1 MKVVNE
7 ESVTFYLENAALDIN
22 FDSYQKPGGT
32 LAWDIYFEFKTGIG
46 KSTGTLFHGYSKFD
60 EIVIS
65 ISNGIEIVVEL
76 NSQKVLTFESLT
88 PLDDNQWHSVLFE
101 YNIMDISLYVDKK
114 NSTKTS
120 RTYFFSPVFLAI
132 GVKASTALGTVLGT
146 YGFIRVLQVS

>member
-1 MKVVNE
+1 MKIVNE
-7 ESVTFYLENAALDIN
+7 ESVTFYLENAALDIS

-46 KSTGTLFHGYSKFD
+46 KSTGTLFHGYSEFD

-76 NSQKVLTFESLT
+76 NSQKILTFESLT

-101 YNIMDISLYVDKK
+101 YNIMEMSLYVDKK

-120 RTYFFSPVFLAI
+120 RTYFFYPVFFEI
-132 GVKASTALGTVLGT
+132 GIEASTALGTAFFF
-146 YGFIRVLQVS
+146 YGIFRNL